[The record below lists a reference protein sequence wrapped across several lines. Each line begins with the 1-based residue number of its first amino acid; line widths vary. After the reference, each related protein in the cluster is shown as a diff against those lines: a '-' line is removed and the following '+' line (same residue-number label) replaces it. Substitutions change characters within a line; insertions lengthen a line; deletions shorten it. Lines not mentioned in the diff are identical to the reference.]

1 MRTKIPLSQSYCQ
14 ARLARLWQDH
24 RVDPG
29 ELRASDAD
37 REQVAERLR
46 IALDEGRLNL
56 HEYDDRLRDAF
67 SAKTYAELNALL
79 ADLPGVTPDSRA
91 QVVPVQH
98 GAVAPAD
105 VWQPGT
111 DGRYPAATRRWLAQ
125 RWESWVAAVTICT
138 GIWGVSSAF
147 TGEALYFW
155 PGWVAG
161 PWGVVLL
168 VGTVTG
174 LMSNE
179 PQRWAARRARGQAER
194 DVRRE
199 ARRERD
205 DRERHRKRDRDRHR
219 DWEKRDLDTE

>member
-1 MRTKIPLSQSYCQ
+1 MPTVSPVCGRIV
-14 ARLARLWQDH
+14 

-91 QVVPVQH
+91 QVVPVQRD
-98 GAVAPAD
+98 GAAPE
-105 VWQPGT
+105 VWRPAA
-111 DGRYPAATRRWLAQ
+111 DGRYPGATRRWLVE
-125 RWESWVAAVTICT
+125 RWESWFGAVTVCT
-138 GIWGVSSAF
+138 AIWGVSSAF
-147 TGEALYFW
+147 NDEVIYFW

-161 PWGVVLL
+161 PWGAVLL
-168 VGTVTG
+168 VGTITG

-179 PQRWAARRARGQAER
+179 PQRWAARRARRQAEQ
-194 DVRRE
+194 DVRRD

-219 DWEKRDLDTE
+219 HWERRDLDTE